1 MERTLFPGF
10 AGLLHP
16 PQKRLIQKFKCA
28 CHIGLKLK
36 STSVRQINLHQRHI
50 AGTLIEFLP
59 HNFLILVGGAFFA
72 EGGQYKT
79 IRIIENTDDVEPKTT
94 SEQMVSLKMICE
106 YLDKELYT
114 SYDLL
119 GNVQTV
125 SKNAVSKEDFIN
137 KLCKEIELC

>member
-1 MERTLFPGF
+1 MKYKVGDKVKIKSLDWYNDNRDYYGNVECGF
-10 AGLLHP
+10 YY
-16 PQKRLIQKFKCA
+16 F
-28 CHIGLKLK
+28 
-36 STSVRQINLHQRHI
+36 
-50 AGTLIEFLP
+50 IEEMTKYCGKILTISRI
-59 HNFLILVGGAFFA
+59 HNNGYDLQEDENFA
-72 EGGQYKT
+72 WT
-79 IRIIENTDDVEPKTT
+79 DDMFDSNIETPDDVESKTT

-125 SKNAVSKEDFIN
+125 SKNAVSKEDFIE

>member
-1 MERTLFPGF
+1 MKYKVGDKVKIKSLDWYNANRDYNGNVECGF
-10 AGLLHP
+10 YYFIEEMSKYCGKILT
-16 PQKRLIQKFKCA
+16 
-28 CHIGLKLK
+28 IGEVYRNEYEL
-36 STSVRQINLHQRHI
+36 QE
-50 AGTLIEFLP
+50 GE
-59 HNFLILVGGAFFA
+59 NFIWTDEMFDS
-72 EGGQYKT
+72 
-79 IRIIENTDDVEPKTT
+79 IIENTDDVESKTS

-119 GNVQTV
+119 GNIQTV

>member
-1 MERTLFPGF
+1 MKYKVGDRVRIKSLDWYNDNRDYYGNVECGFYYFIEEMTKYCGETLT
-10 AGLLHP
+10 
-16 PQKRLIQKFKCA
+16 
-28 CHIGLKLK
+28 IGEIYRNYYEL
-36 STSVRQINLHQRHI
+36 Q
-50 AGTLIEFLP
+50 EDE
-59 HNFLILVGGAFFA
+59 NFIWTDDMFDS
-72 EGGQYKT
+72 
-79 IRIIENTDDVEPKTT
+79 IIEKDDVESKTT

-125 SKNAVSKEDFIN
+125 SKNAVSKEDFIE

>member
-1 MERTLFPGF
+1 MKYKVGDKVKIKSLDWYNDNRDYYGNVECGF
-10 AGLLHP
+10 YY
-16 PQKRLIQKFKCA
+16 F
-28 CHIGLKLK
+28 
-36 STSVRQINLHQRHI
+36 
-50 AGTLIEFLP
+50 IEEMTKYCGKILTIDDVY
-59 HNFLILVGGAFFA
+59 HNVYELQEDENFIWTDEMFDS
-72 EGGQYKT
+72 
-79 IRIIENTDDVEPKTT
+79 IIEKDDVESKASSD

-125 SKNAVSKEDFIN
+125 SKNAVKKEDFID

>member
-1 MERTLFPGF
+1 MKYKVGDKVKIKSLDWYNDNKDYYGNVECGF
-10 AGLLHP
+10 YYFIEEMTKYCGKILT
-16 PQKRLIQKFKCA
+16 
-28 CHIGLKLK
+28 IGE
-36 STSVRQINLHQRHI
+36 VYRNVYEVQ
-50 AGTLIEFLP
+50 EDE
-59 HNFLILVGGAFFA
+59 NFIWTDDMFDS
-72 EGGQYKT
+72 K
-79 IRIIENTDDVEPKTT
+79 IENHDDVESKTS

-125 SKNAVSKEDFIN
+125 SKNAVNKEDFIN